1 MSFGL
6 RDDELARH
14 YEMGAAVSH
23 LEGLRAVSRLT
34 AAAGIRTVLRPASR
48 AVKPPRS
55 ARRPPAPSTLEGRV
69 YLALGARRGSSPAGL
84 ADSLGLTRAQVS
96 AALRRLATKGF
107 VRSEQRG
114 RWVRI

>member
-48 AVKPPRS
+48 AVKPRGT
-55 ARRPPAPSTLEGRV
+55 RRPPAPSTLEGRV
-69 YLALGARRGSSPAGL
+69 YLGLGARRGSSPAGL

-107 VRSEQRG
+107 VRNEARG
-114 RWVRI
+114 RWVRT